1 MSGFRERYRGL
12 RPGLAIGPHTNNQ
25 DFWDILFGRP
35 SAFVLLLVI
44 GGIRWVTP
52 NLLTALSLLLKLT
65 VAAMILWGD
74 TTVWL
79 WSIIVL
85 QLSYTLDCA
94 DGQLARYRKVSS
106 AIGSYFDKI
115 VDTIG
120 FLFVFAALAH
130 VCVLQ
135 TGELYY
141 AHLAT
146 LTIFA
151 LLLSGYVK
159 WVAIAEILERGG
171 TSEQAV
177 TRVPKAVKW
186 WHIAIKLFEFTE
198 SDLHLWIAIGLAIA
212 EPTWIM
218 WLLAVTQT
226 IMVIAA
232 VIYRGAQLARSVRE
246 ASE

>member
-12 RPGLAIGPHTNNQ
+12 RPGLTIGPHTNNQ
-25 DFWDILFGRP
+25 DFWDVLFGRP
-35 SAFVLLLVI
+35 SAFVLLLFI
-44 GGIRWVTP
+44 GDIRWVTP
-52 NLLTALSLLLKLT
+52 NLLTALSLVFKLA
-65 VAAMILWGD
+65 VAAMIFWGD
-74 TTVWL
+74 HTVWL
-79 WSIIVL
+79 WSIAVL
-85 QLSYTLDCA
+85 QFSYTLDCA

-120 FLFVFAALAH
+120 FLFVFSALAH
-130 VCVLQ
+130 VCVLE

-146 LTIFA
+146 LTLFA

-159 WVAIAEILERGG
+159 WVAIAEIVDRGG
-171 TSEQAV
+171 SADQANR
-177 TRVPKAVKW
+177 RVPKAIKW

-198 SDLHLWIAIGLAIA
+198 TDLHLWMSIFLALA
-212 EPTWIM
+212 KPTWLM

-226 IMVIAA
+226 VMVIAA
-232 VIYRGAQLARSVRE
+232 VIYRGVQIQRSVRPG
-246 ASE
+246 